1 MIKKGRELKEMNQ
14 EKYKLENIIQI
25 ELKWNTMLGDNL
37 SHGIL
42 VVICL
47 KEMSKDFSK
56 NIIKMEKSIR
66 KMILEILK
74 HLIAMVNR
82 QLRIIQVIFK
92 NMIRWE
98 ICCLGINQVKLLE
111 QSKKN
116 PNMIN
121 MEI

>member
-1 MIKKGRELKEMNQ
+1 MIKKGRKLKEMNQ

-47 KEMSKDFSK
+47 KEMNKDFSK

-66 KMILEILK
+66 KMILEI
-74 HLIAMVNR
+74 
-82 QLRIIQVIFK
+82 
-92 NMIRWE
+92 WT
-98 ICCLGINQVKLLE
+98 
-111 QSKKN
+111 S
-116 PNMIN
+116 PNK
-121 MEI
+121 